1 MKQPS
6 NAPDFSDCAKLVE
19 SLMLQAD
26 VIRGMAPAV
35 AKARTCLN
43 YSGDRLKRAL
53 ASACADARSAGA
65 TSAADAEQ
73 RARASTAYR
82 DTLDTL
88 AAADHEAEAVVAEW
102 EAAKIKWES
111 LRTAVS
117 LQKAITSTV

>member
-1 MKQPS
+1 MKAPTQT
-6 NAPDFSDCAKLVE
+6 PDFSDCAKLAE
-19 SLMLQAD
+19 AMMAQAE
-26 VIRGMAPAV
+26 VIRELAPSV
-35 AKARTCLN
+35 AKARTVLN

-53 ASACADARSAGA
+53 ALACHDAKAAGA
-65 TSAADAEQ
+65 TSASDADQ

-82 DTLDTL
+82 DALDAL
-88 AAADHEAEAVVAEW
+88 AAADDGAEAIVADW